1 MDIVLSVFQ
10 NPTNLHAAYKKGL
23 IIRDRWA
30 TANGKAPTDLNQP
43 AKTGVT
49 WERGVGGKAETLKG
63 TWEGI
68 DVWASS
74 ITRAEEAHMANF
86 Q

>member
-1 MDIVLSVFQ
+1 MGVFIISGTIFSPLVLSFG
-10 NPTNLHAAYKKGL
+10 GL